1 MCRCCSFFALLFN
14 STMTH
19 WLPPIC
25 DWRSRISCCSQVRSP
40 DFKDSGHATM
50 AGCRTSLLAGSP
62 QWFWTGVVS
71 LCYRYGRKEKRR
83 SAYAD
88 RIASG
93 SFIIPHSSV
102 IIRRSSFIMHQSSS
116 IIHQSSSISHH
127 SSVIILIHH
136 SSFIIHHPSSII
148 QQSSSISHQPSI
160 IIHQSRS
167 DPGRLC
173 ASLKPFPLLGLPAAS
188 ALALRAVPW
197 RWYQCSVMDTSTM
210 QRQYPYMH

>member
-1 MCRCCSFFALLFN
+1 MIWQSSRRTAELPQLFSEKQRRCCSFFASLFN

-102 IIRRSSFIMHQSSS
+102 IIRQSSCIIHHSSS
-116 IIHQSSSISHH
+116 IIHH
-127 SSVIILIHH
+127 SSVIIHHPSFISHH
-136 SSFIIHHPSSII
+136 SSAIRHH
-148 QQSSSISHQPSI
+148 
-160 IIHQSRS
+160 
-167 DPGRLC
+167 
-173 ASLKPFPLLGLPAAS
+173 AS
-188 ALALRAVPW
+188 VT
-197 RWYQCSVMDTSTM
+197 Q
-210 QRQYPYMH
+210 